1 MPIQTLEQLA
11 LARKV
16 RDHIKAHPAEH
27 AQENWFRA
35 GDHSCGTTACIAGW
49 TAYFD
54 GAELIIGLDGYVDH
68 VETESGAGEHV
79 ADYALRALGLDR
91 DEGEEEF
98 FYDDNAQALEYLDKL
113 IADGEAAV
121 SGATR

>member
-27 AQENWFRA
+27 DQGNWFRG

-54 GAELIIGLDGYVDH
+54 GAELLFGLDGYSDMVM
-68 VETESGAGEHV
+68 TESGARV
-79 ADYALRALGLDR
+79 AIADYAVSALGLDA
-91 DEGEEEF
+91 DAGEEDF
-98 FYDDNAQALEYLDKL
+98 FYDGETDALAFLDRL
-113 IADGEAAV
+113 IADGETAL
-121 SGATR
+121 SGASR